1 MEIARVQEIITD
13 KELQEKYYNIYGKE
27 DSIGSILFTF
37 LDEPTPINFNPSTC
51 KVAKPLNYNISHY
64 PVAGELVHVIPA
76 PGESYNINGR
86 MEYYYLAPISIYQQ
100 PNSDSYPDSLDENNE
115 YYKGQ
120 YFQNADNINPL
131 LPYEGDIMIEGRF
144 GQSIRFGSTIDNS
157 KVTKPNRWSNEGDLG
172 NPITIIRN
180 GQTTPLDNFNGDRI
194 LEDIDQD
201 PSSIYLCSNQQ
212 LSNFQPASLYD
223 ESYGQDIFKET
234 QKEEVIISD
243 DEITSNTVE
252 DKELNSTPN
261 LPAEELQIVQEDL
274 QDTPYSYYDIA
285 GTEEIDDN
293 FFVGANDLP
302 DTNEENI

>member
-1 MEIARVQEIITD
+1 
-13 KELQEKYYNIYGKE
+13 
-27 DSIGSILFTF
+27 
-37 LDEPTPINFNPSTC
+37 
-51 KVAKPLNYNISHY
+51 
-64 PVAGELVHVIPA
+64 
-76 PGESYNINGR
+76 
-86 MEYYYLAPISIYQQ
+86 
-100 PNSDSYPDSLDENNE
+100 
-115 YYKGQ
+115 
-120 YFQNADNINPL
+120 
-131 LPYEGDIMIEGRF
+131 MIEGRF

-157 KVTKPNRWSNEGDLG
+157 KVTKPNRWSNEGNLG

-180 GQTTPLDNFNGDRI
+180 GQTTPPDNFNGDRI

-201 PSSIYLCSNQQ
+201 PSSIYLCSKQQ

-223 ESYGQDIFKET
+223 ESYGQDIFKEI
-234 QKEEVIISD
+234 QKEEPEISD
-243 DEITSNTVE
+243 NEMSSSTIE

-293 FFVGANDLP
+293 FFVGADDLP

>member
-1 MEIARVQEIITD
+1 
-13 KELQEKYYNIYGKE
+13 
-27 DSIGSILFTF
+27 
-37 LDEPTPINFNPSTC
+37 
-51 KVAKPLNYNISHY
+51 
-64 PVAGELVHVIPA
+64 
-76 PGESYNINGR
+76 
-86 MEYYYLAPISIYQQ
+86 
-100 PNSDSYPDSLDENNE
+100 
-115 YYKGQ
+115 
-120 YFQNADNINPL
+120 
-131 LPYEGDIMIEGRF
+131 MIEGRF

-180 GQTTPLDNFNGDRI
+180 GQTTPSNNFNGDRI

-252 DKELNSTPN
+252 NKELN
-261 LPAEELQIVQEDL
+261 
-274 QDTPYSYYDIA
+274 
-285 GTEEIDDN
+285 
-293 FFVGANDLP
+293 
-302 DTNEENI
+302 